1 MDKYTL
7 GEEAYKNGYE
17 KGFQDGI
24 KHEKQVR
31 ENNNYAYQATMSK
44 EDINKIPVMKKE
56 TIERGKRLLCN
67 LYEDATLTDTNS
79 KEYIEI
85 QAYKEFADRL
95 KEEIDRLKFDVKTK
109 SQSDRSQAQVGQTL
123 GHVHAL
129 CIFEEKINSIFNE
142 LTERKED

>member
-7 GEEAYKNGYE
+7 GEVAYNNGYE

-67 LYEDATLTDTNS
+67 LYEDAALTDTNS

-85 QAYKEFADRL
+85 QAYNKFAELMLELYEGDIINEMNCPVRIIRQNIKDIRDEL
-95 KEEIDRLKFDVKTK
+95 IEEVSK
-109 SQSDRSQAQVGQTL
+109 
-123 GHVHAL
+123 
-129 CIFEEKINSIFNE
+129 
-142 LTERKED
+142 

>member
-7 GEEAYKNGYE
+7 GEVAYNNGYE

-67 LYEDATLTDTNS
+67 LYEDAALTDTNS

-85 QAYKEFADRL
+85 QAYNKFEERIRTHLMDDIATL
-95 KEEIDRLKFDVKTK
+95 KELFKGNMYVVQSVKT
-109 SQSDRSQAQVGQTL
+109 
-123 GHVHAL
+123 
-129 CIFEEKINSIFNE
+129 INSVIDNIKDIRDE
-142 LTERKED
+142 LIEEVSK